1 MLSDERSLEN
11 GYNELQ
17 EGADESQKKM
27 YKEDIKKNALSLRYL
42 HASVSKNIF
51 PHLYGINKVKDAWE
65 TLKSNF
71 FGNEKLIA
79 VKLQSAWQEF
89 RNT

>member
-27 YKEDIKKNALSLRYL
+27 ATTPSTKLTLLNFIYQLA
-42 HASVSKNIF
+42 
-51 PHLYGINKVKDAWE
+51 INKE
-65 TLKSNF
+65 SR
-71 FGNEKLIA
+71 I
-79 VKLQSAWQEF
+79 
-89 RNT
+89 